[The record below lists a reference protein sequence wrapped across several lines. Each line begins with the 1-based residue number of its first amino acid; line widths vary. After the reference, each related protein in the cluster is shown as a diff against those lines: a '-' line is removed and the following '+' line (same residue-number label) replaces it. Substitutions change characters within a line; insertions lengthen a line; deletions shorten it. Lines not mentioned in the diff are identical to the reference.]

1 MSNFSDAMA
10 FRHACKRF
18 DPERKIPAEDLSALL
33 ETLRLSPSSFGMEP
47 WRVIVVRSSEFK
59 STLRPLCWNQAQIES
74 CSELLIFTTDN
85 ASVRSDSDYVR
96 TMFMR
101 RGLTPEACE
110 NYIARYGS
118 YLEPIENDP
127 LLLENWT
134 AKQCYIAAA
143 NIMTH
148 AASLGIDS
156 CPIEGFDKK
165 SVEALLEL
173 QSEQKLALMVAL
185 GYRVDAQSE
194 RKRLPLETLVTF
206 R

>member
-18 DPERKIPAEDLSALL
+18 DPDRKLPPEALEALL

-47 WRVIVVRSSEFK
+47 WRVIVVQGSELK
-59 STLRPLCWNQAQIES
+59 AALKPLCWNQAQIES

-96 TMFMR
+96 NMFMR

-110 NYIARYGS
+110 AYIARYGS

-143 NIMTH
+143 NVMTH
-148 AASLGIDS
+148 AAALGIDS
-156 CPIEGFDKK
+156 CPIEGFEKK
-165 SVEALLEL
+165 GVEALLEL

-194 RKRLPLETLVTF
+194 RKRLPLEALVTF

>member
-1 MSNFSDAMA
+1 MA

-118 YLEPIENDP
+118 YLEPIE
-127 LLLENWT
+127 
-134 AKQCYIAAA
+134 I
-143 NIMTH
+143 
-148 AASLGIDS
+148 
-156 CPIEGFDKK
+156 
-165 SVEALLEL
+165 V
-173 QSEQKLALMVAL
+173 
-185 GYRVDAQSE
+185 
-194 RKRLPLETLVTF
+194 
-206 R
+206 